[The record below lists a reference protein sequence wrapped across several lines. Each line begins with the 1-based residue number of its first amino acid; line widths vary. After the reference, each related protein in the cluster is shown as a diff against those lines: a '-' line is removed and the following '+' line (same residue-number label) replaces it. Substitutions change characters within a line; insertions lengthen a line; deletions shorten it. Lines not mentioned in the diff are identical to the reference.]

1 MHYAFHDFIGNIGL
15 VLLLGTY
22 LLLQMGKIDSTRPLY
37 SLLNALA
44 ALLIGV
50 SLLFAFNMS
59 AFLVEAFWFVISL
72 YGIINCLRR
81 RSARAVK
88 KRAYHRKDLTRFP
101 SACIFPPLIDWAY
114 VFLFCQR
121 LCMGKASS
129 GKCTSP

>member
-72 YGIINCLRR
+72 YGIINCLPR
-81 RSARAVK
+81 RSAR
-88 KRAYHRKDLTRFP
+88 P
-101 SACIFPPLIDWAY
+101 
-114 VFLFCQR
+114 
-121 LCMGKASS
+121 
-129 GKCTSP
+129 

>member
-1 MHYAFHDFIGNIGL
+1 MPFMILSAISALSCCWEPICCCKL
-15 VLLLGTY
+15 
-22 LLLQMGKIDSTRPLY
+22 GKIDSTRPLY

-81 RSARAVK
+81 RSAR
-88 KRAYHRKDLTRFP
+88 
-101 SACIFPPLIDWAY
+101 
-114 VFLFCQR
+114 Q
-121 LCMGKASS
+121 
-129 GKCTSP
+129 

>member
-22 LLLQMGKIDSTRPLY
+22 LLLQLGKIDSTRLLY

-44 ALLIGV
+44 SLLIGT

-72 YGIINCLRR
+72 YGVARCLSRG
-81 RSARAVK
+81 RAS
-88 KRAYHRKDLTRFP
+88 R
-101 SACIFPPLIDWAY
+101 
-114 VFLFCQR
+114 Q
-121 LCMGKASS
+121 
-129 GKCTSP
+129 